1 MKPRSQI
8 LEIQNQDRA
17 RGIEKKKKQ
26 KLKKNTICKTKW
38 LIFLA

>member
-17 RGIEKKKKQ
+17 RGIEKKKP
-26 KLKKNTICKTKW
+26 KKTLYVKPNG
-38 LIFLA
+38 

>member
-17 RGIEKKKKQ
+17 RGIEKKKT
-26 KLKKNTICKTKW
+26 KKNTICKTKW